1 MRYAYRNA
9 GANLLDWNQSAAP
22 RQSRPASIAL
32 GSLGGNTLA
41 GTTLGGGSSLAH
53 PTLVLP
59 APGAPEPIL
68 GGMGGCSCSGS
79 CGCGPS
85 SGMSGIADAV
95 PGGYI
100 TLGVAA
106 FLAWKFLGKRKRR

>member
-1 MRYAYRNA
+1 MKYAYQRT

-22 RQSRPASIAL
+22 RQSKPASLAL
-32 GSLGGNTLA
+32 GSLSGTSLTGGT
-41 GTTLGGGSSLAH
+41 SLSG

-85 SGMSGIADAV
+85 SGMSGIVDSV
-95 PGGYI
+95 PGGYATI
-100 TLGVAA
+100 IGGAL
-106 FLAWKFLGKRKRR
+106 LAWYLMKRKRR